1 MTGNFLPTLL
11 LSLGLAVGLVEARPV
26 TNDLDV
32 VQQDDATMKW
42 FEDAKF
48 GMFIHWGL
56 YAVPA
61 KGEWYME
68 NKHFSPEEYKKFA
81 TSQGNWFIGKNHV
94 SPEQY
99 ARAAPNQGDDV
110 YFDAKDYDP
119 AAWAQIAKDSGMKY
133 ICLTARH
140 HDGFAL
146 FDSRYPNAFTSVQTI
161 HRDLYMEYVKAC
173 RAAGL
178 RVGLY
183 FSPIDW
189 RYPGYYDV
197 WGTNCASNKWHYQT
211 DPAHKQNARMM
222 KEEVYE
228 QVRTLF
234 KNYGPFDY
242 VFWDGGWLAQQG
254 TDRDAAFF
262 WEPGKYRDPH
272 NPWPV
277 ADAYSDF
284 DETGR
289 PLGLMGIARKY
300 SPNVICNKRSGWI
313 GDIGDEEGSKPVT
326 GPIRPFYWEKCL
338 NLNKPSWGYN
348 DKQNLMS
355 YDEII
360 RFLVDVVVRNGN
372 MLLNFG
378 PDRHGVIPPSH
389 AALTKRVGDWLKVV
403 GDSIYGT
410 RGGPWNPVDGQY
422 GFTCK
427 PGKIFVHLL
436 SGYDG
441 MDFTAPVISEK
452 VTGCWDLFTGEKL
465 KFTVAADGSLRITGL
480 NRTAHPADTVIMI
493 TTQGKSKSPI
503 AADVRN

>member
-211 DPAHKQNARMM
+211 DPAHKQNARTM

-313 GDIGDEEGSKPVT
+313 GDIGDEEGSKPLT

-436 SGYDG
+436 PGYDG
-441 MDFTAPVISEK
+441 MDFTTPVISEK

>member
-1 MTGNFLPTLL
+1 MKATPFKILAILCLL
-11 LSLGLAVGLVEARPV
+11 WQTSTAAFARPV
-26 TNDLDV
+26 TNDLGI
-32 VQQDDATMKW
+32 VQQDDATMQW
-42 FEDAKF
+42 YMDAKF

-68 NKHFSPEEYKKFA
+68 NQHVSPEEYRKFA
-81 TSQGNWFIGKNHV
+81 TD
-94 SPEQY
+94 
-99 ARAAPNQGDDV
+99 QGDGI

-119 AAWAQIAKDSGMKY
+119 AAWAKIAKESGMKY
-133 ICLTARH
+133 LCLTARH

-146 FDSRYPNAFTSVQTI
+146 FDSRYPNAFTSVQTL
-161 HRDLYMEYVKAC
+161 HRDLYAEYVKAC

-197 WGTNCASNKWHYQT
+197 WGTNCATNKWHYKT
-211 DPAHKQNARMM
+211 DPAHKENARIM

-254 TDRDAAFF
+254 TDRDAMFF
-262 WEPGKYRDPH
+262 WEPGNYRDPN

-284 DETGR
+284 DESGQ

-300 SPNVICNKRSGWI
+300 SPHVICNRRCGWI
-313 GDIGDEEGSKPVT
+313 GDIADEEGGKPVT
-326 GPIRPFYWEKCL
+326 GPVRPFYWEKCL
-338 NLNKPSWGYN
+338 NLNKSSWGYN
-348 DKQNLMS
+348 DHQNLMT
-355 YDEII
+355 YDEIVS
-360 RFLVDVVVRNGN
+360 FLVNVVVRNGN

-378 PDRHGVIPPSH
+378 PDRHGVIPARH
-389 AALTKRVGDWLKVV
+389 AALTKRVGDWLAVV

-422 GFTCK
+422 GFTYK
-427 PGKIFVHLL
+427 PGKYFVHLL
-436 SGYDG
+436 PGYQG
-441 MDFTAPVISEK
+441 AEFTTPAMENK
-452 VTGCWDLFTGEKL
+452 VLECRDLFTGKALAFSVE
-465 KFTVAADGSLRITGL
+465 TNGAVRIAGL
-480 NRTAHPADTVIMI
+480 DRTAHPADTVILIKME
-493 TTQGKSKSPI
+493 TTIQ
-503 AADVRN
+503 N

>member
-1 MTGNFLPTLL
+1 MSRNALALQIPTTGLNFLVVFYALWQTATAAYAGQP
-11 LSLGLAVGLVEARPV
+11 
-26 TNDLDV
+26 TNDLDIA
-32 VQQDDATMKW
+32 QQDETTMQWYK
-42 FEDAKF
+42 DAKF

-61 KGEWYME
+61 KGEWHME
-68 NKHFSPEEYKKFA
+68 NKHILPESYRNFA
-81 TSQGNWFIGKNHV
+81 TDQGN
-94 SPEQY
+94 
-99 ARAAPNQGDDV
+99 GD
-110 YFDAKDYDP
+110 YFDARDYDP
-119 AAWAQIAKDSGMKY
+119 AAWAKVAKESGMKY

-140 HDGFAL
+140 HDGFGL
-146 FDSRYPNAFTSVQTI
+146 FDSHYPNAFTSVQTI
-161 HRDLYMEYVKAC
+161 HRDLYAEYVKAV

-197 WGTNCASNKWHYQT
+197 WGTNCATNAWHYQT
-211 DPAHKQNARMM
+211 DPAHKENARVM

-254 TDRDAAFF
+254 KDRDAMFF
-262 WEPGKYRDPH
+262 WEPGKYRDAN

-277 ADAYSDF
+277 AAAYSDF
-284 DETGR
+284 DESGK

-300 SPNVICNKRSGWI
+300 SPKVICNRRCGWI
-313 GDIGDEEGSKPVT
+313 GDIADEEGSKPVT
-326 GPIRPFYWEKCL
+326 GPVRPFYWEKCL

-348 DKQNLMS
+348 DQQNLMT

-360 RFLVDVVVRNGN
+360 SFLVDVVVRNGN

-378 PDRHGVIPPSH
+378 PDRHGVIPATH
-389 AALTKRVGDWLKVV
+389 AALSKRVGDWLTVV
-403 GDSIYGT
+403 GDSIYNT

-422 GFTCK
+422 GFTTK
-427 PGKIFVHLL
+427 PGKYFIHLL
-436 SGYDG
+436 PGYRG
-441 MDFTAPVISEK
+441 TEFTTPVIPGK
-452 VTGCWDLFTGEKL
+452 AIGCRDLFTGKKL
-465 KFTVAADGSLRITGL
+465 KYTVANDGSLHIMGL
-480 NRTAHPADTVIMI
+480 NRTAHPADTVIMVRV
-493 TTQGKSKSPI
+493 I
-503 AADVRN
+503 AASKK

>member
-26 TNDLDV
+26 TNDLDI
-32 VQQDDATMKW
+32 VQQDDAALKW

-68 NKHFSPEEYKKFA
+68 SHAIPPAEYRKFA
-81 TSQGNWFIGKNHV
+81 
-94 SPEQY
+94 Y
-99 ARAAPNQGDDV
+99 DQGDGV
-110 YFDAKDYDP
+110 CFDARDYDP
-119 AAWAQIAKDSGMKY
+119 AKWAQIAKDSGMKY
-133 ICLTARH
+133 MCLTARH
-140 HDGFAL
+140 HDGFTL
-146 FDSRYPNAFTSVQTI
+146 FDSQFPNAFTSVQSL
-161 HRDLYMEYVKAC
+161 HRDLYADYVKAC

-178 RVGLY
+178 KVGLY

-197 WGTNCASNKWHYQT
+197 WGTNCLPNPWHYQT
-211 DPAHKQNARMM
+211 DPAHKQNADLM
-222 KEEVYE
+222 KAEVYE

-262 WEPGKYRDPH
+262 WEPGKYRDPR
-272 NPWPV
+272 NLWPV
-277 ADAYSDF
+277 GDAYSDF
-284 DETGR
+284 DETGQ

-378 PDRHGVIPPSH
+378 PDRHGVIPLSH

-427 PGKIFVHLL
+427 SGKIFVHLL
-436 SGYDG
+436 PGYDG
-441 MDFTAPVISEK
+441 MDFTTPVISEK
-452 VTGCWDLFTGEKL
+452 VTGCRDLFTGEKL

-480 NRTAHPADTVIMI
+480 NRTAHPADTVIII
-493 TTQGKSKSPI
+493 TTQDKSKSPI